1 MDHHKVREV
10 LRSVPYL
17 PPHRRC
23 SPFQAGVQGPNDPRC
38 HRRLNTDHTPIMI
51 DGARPRSPCEERWGS
66 CTFLKFGRRSCA
78 TGGWCSQNPPR
89 LIHTVASPGSTALL
103 TVVHDPRLP
112 CEGSQGPCTS
122 SSCSGYSRRRLSME
136 SSQTTRKSFTGLPSW
151 PIMAHHGGR
160 EVPLGA
166 VPAAT
171 RALLTISSER
181 SRDEQPAPTVID
193 GARPPVAV
201 RGKWGTVHLPQV
213 WARKL
218 RNRGM
223 VN

>member
-1 MDHHKVREV
+1 MVHD
-10 LRSVPYL
+10 
-17 PPHRRC
+17 
-23 SPFQAGVQGPNDPRC
+23 
-38 HRRLNTDHTPIMI
+38 
-51 DGARPRSPCEERWGS
+51 PRSPCEERWGVVH
-66 CTFLKFGRRSCA
+66 L
-78 TGGWCSQNPPR
+78 SQVWAKKLRNRGMVQPEPPSPDPHRGIPR
-89 LIHTVASPGSTALL
+89 LDSSLDSGARPPVALRGKPGGRAPRHPVRDTPGDACRWSPVRRRESRSPGF
-103 TVVHDPRLP
+103 HH
-112 CEGSQGPCTS
+112 G
-122 SSCSGYSRRRLSME
+122 
-136 SSQTTRKSFTGLPSW
+136 PSW
-151 PIMAHHGGR
+151 PITAGR